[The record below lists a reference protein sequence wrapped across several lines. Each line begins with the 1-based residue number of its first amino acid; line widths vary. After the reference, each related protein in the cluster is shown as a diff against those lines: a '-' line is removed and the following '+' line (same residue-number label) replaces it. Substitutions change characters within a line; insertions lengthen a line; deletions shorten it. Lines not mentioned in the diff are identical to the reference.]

1 MSRIHVPSVMV
12 LVLLL
17 APCAYGGAPLGI
29 LRGVT
34 RSAEG
39 IPLSG
44 VQVVVH
50 SLDENTDRNVLSDG
64 QGAFLVENLKPGR
77 YQLTANKA
85 GFAGSSVNTVELAPA
100 QSLGLI

>member
-1 MSRIHVPSVMV
+1 M
-12 LVLLL
+12 LLL
-17 APCAYGGAPLGI
+17 SPCAYGGATFGI

-39 IPLSG
+39 LPLSG

-50 SLDENTDRNVLSDG
+50 SLDENTDRSIVSDD

-85 GFAGSSVNTVELAPA
+85 GFAGPSVATVELAPHKVF
-100 QSLGLI
+100 GLI